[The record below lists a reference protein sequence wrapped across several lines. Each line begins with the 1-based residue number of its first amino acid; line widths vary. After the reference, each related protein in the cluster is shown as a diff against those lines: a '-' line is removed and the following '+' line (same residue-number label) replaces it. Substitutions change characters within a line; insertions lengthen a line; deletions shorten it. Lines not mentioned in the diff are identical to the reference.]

1 MATTSTAVTFFE
13 APTVDMPVV
22 CCECGATIREG
33 TQGPV
38 SHGLCPQCFA
48 WAMVEAGFGREV
60 APPDVYE
67 VMGRLARALQE
78 RRGWDVDRVCIV
90 MDGICYDPKWS
101 AKRSAK
107 RRAKRRVARRVD
119 AECEVMWLA
128 HEEGLL
134 DVVGGESAATPGP
147 VSMPLADAAA

>member
-1 MATTSTAVTFFE
+1 MATTSTAVTFVE

-38 SHGLCPQCFA
+38 SHGLCAQCFA

-78 RRGWDVDRVCIV
+78 RRGWDIDSVCIV
-90 MDGICYDPKWS
+90 MDGICYG
-101 AKRSAK
+101 AI
-107 RRAKRRVARRVD
+107 RRVEAG
-119 AECEVMWLA
+119 CEVMWLA
-128 HEEGLL
+128 YETSLL
-134 DVVGGESAATPGP
+134 DVVGGESAATTEP

>member
-1 MATTSTAVTFFE
+1 MATTSTAVTFVE
-13 APTVDMPVV
+13 APTKDDMPVV

-90 MDGICYDPKWS
+90 MDGICYG
-101 AKRSAK
+101 
-107 RRAKRRVARRVD
+107 AKRRVE

-134 DVVGGESAATPGP
+134 DVVGSESAATTEP
-147 VSMPLADAAA
+147 VSMPLAAPAA

>member
-1 MATTSTAVTFFE
+1 MATTSTAVTFVE
-13 APTVDMPVV
+13 APAVDMPVV

-67 VMGRLARALQE
+67 VMGWLARALQE
-78 RRGWDVDRVCIV
+78 RRGWGVDVVCLV
-90 MDGICYDPKWS
+90 ADGICYGV
-101 AKRSAK
+101 
-107 RRAKRRVARRVD
+107 KRRVE

-128 HEEGLL
+128 YETGLL
-134 DVVGGESAATPGP
+134 DVVGGESAATTEP

>member
-1 MATTSTAVTFFE
+1 MATTSTAVTFVE
-13 APTVDMPVV
+13 APTKDDMPLV

-67 VMGRLARALQE
+67 VMGRLARALQD

-90 MDGICYDPKWS
+90 MDGICYDPK
-101 AKRSAK
+101 RS
-107 RRAKRRVARRVD
+107 AKRRVARRVD

-128 HEEGLL
+128 YETGLL
-134 DVVGGESAATPGP
+134 DVVGGESAATTEP